1 MAKFLDL
8 NGLSHAIDKIKEWAD
23 GAFRKKADKVLSTEV
38 TYNGKTLDEAIK
50 SGEFKGEKESKELLD
65 RKDQPVLPEH
75 RDHREFRDLL
85 GQREKHLKSQKLMNL

>member
-1 MAKFLDL
+1 MRLTKSRNGQTVHFEKKLIRCFLQRL
-8 NGLSHAIDKIKEWAD
+8 PTTEKHWTKQSRTENL
-23 GAFRKKADKVLSTEV
+23 KV
-38 TYNGKTLDEAIK
+38 K
-50 SGEFKGEKESKELLD
+50 KESKELLD